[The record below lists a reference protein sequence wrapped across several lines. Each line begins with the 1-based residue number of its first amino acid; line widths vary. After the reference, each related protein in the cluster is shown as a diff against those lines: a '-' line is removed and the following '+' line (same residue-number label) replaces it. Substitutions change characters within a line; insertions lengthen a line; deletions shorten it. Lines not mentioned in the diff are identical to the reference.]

1 MCTVQILYTHPVTP
15 RAGEEATV
23 FYNPDITV
31 LRGRPEV
38 HLRTSWNRH
47 VPDAC
52 RVASC
57 FQHCQAVRKRTSC
70 C

>member
-1 MCTVQILYTHPVTP
+1 MLLSQILYTHPVTP

-38 HLRTSWNRH
+38 YLRASFNRR
-47 VPDAC
+47 VPSSRSQAYQD
-52 RVASC
+52 
-57 FQHCQAVRKRTSC
+57 HC
-70 C
+70 